1 VYWRLSGHHN
11 LVIELP
17 HELEAMVLSEEDEA
31 LAAVLDRVDTHSTAR
46 EKLQDA
52 LSDGYMALAREQ
64 ISDYS
69 SHLRK

>member
-1 VYWRLSGHHN
+1 
-11 LVIELP
+11 
-17 HELEAMVLSEEDEA
+17 MVLSEEDAA
-31 LAAVLDRVDTHSTAR
+31 LAAVLDRVDAHSTAR

-52 LSDGYMALAREQ
+52 LSDGYMALAREK